1 MTIAAVE
8 RETGVS
14 KDTLRVWERRYGFPT
29 PERDSNG
36 ERIYAPEQVDKL
48 RLVKRLMDRGFRP
61 GRLMTIP
68 DGDLAALATP
78 AEEPGGSSLRKRAGG
93 AASRPVAP
101 DTGGLC
107 RQVLELVR
115 QHDVPALR
123 HALHQAMIRQGLGR
137 FVLDTVAPLNDA
149 VGNAWMSGDF
159 QVFEE
164 HLYTE
169 QMQALLRQAIASL
182 PPASGR
188 PRVLLTTVP
197 DEHHILG
204 LLMVEAL
211 FAMEGVSCVSLG
223 TQTPLYDIRLAA
235 NAQAADVVAL
245 SFSSAFPQRQVAPL
259 LAQLRELLPPQVA
272 IWAGGAGVERL
283 SPLPGVR
290 CFGRLEE
297 AVQAL
302 RDWRA
307 GAAS

>member
-78 AEEPGGSSLRKRAGG
+78 AEEPGGSSPRKRAGG

-101 DTGGLC
+101 DTEGLC

-123 HALHQAMIRQGLGR
+123 HTLHQAMIRQGLGR

-290 CFGRLEE
+290 CFSRLEE